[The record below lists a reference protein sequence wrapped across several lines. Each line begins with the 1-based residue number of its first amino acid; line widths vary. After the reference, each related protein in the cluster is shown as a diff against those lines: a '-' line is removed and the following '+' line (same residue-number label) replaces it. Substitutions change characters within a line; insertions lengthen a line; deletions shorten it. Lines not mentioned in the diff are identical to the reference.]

1 MKKISF
7 MLCAAALML
16 ASTFTSC
23 TNEDNSI
30 YENNVVIRNGYYLND
45 IIADAI
51 EKSTG
56 NEIVVNLPDT
66 IALRTKADVAIEI
79 PEGKNISIIG
89 KVGAPAR
96 VQLKSGFITNGNVTL
111 KNIDID
117 AKGLNTSLINFNSE
131 EPVSSVITL
140 DNLKFKNLEE
150 NIINWWWL
158 SKEAS
163 VSIDNSEFALNGL
176 WTNAAVS
183 IKNCKID
190 LNGGGIYLNKNFTVE
205 DCEIDAQDVYVPFWY
220 NTTGLELNDAN
231 CYIVEDPV
239 IFKGIKVKNMKDAF
253 FYDDW
258 NNIIF
263 KQIIVDNCEI
273 EAAANWNVGAMFYL
287 GSGGALNFTIQNS
300 KVYTKEGTIGGFDT
314 FTYYNWEKIPANA
327 GLPEGTEWSFVY
339 KNNTFENIINNYWHE
354 GGNYDK
360 VDLLSIDIENNTWTN
375 CQKNVDD
382 IDIIKTLR
390 RWHEAEDLKS
400 VVVKNNKITKTTT
413 YDFAAAAEAD
423 ENPANFNGNQN
434 NGQGFYGWEKA
445 DKTDSRRNDYKGYT
459 WADGSVLPQTCH
471 VWRRGD
477 RINNNI
483 VEGGLNCP
491 NDKEMAVDGLFEGSK
506 VMIYYDAEKA
516 KEDAKELIWA
526 IGDGTSADPK
536 LDGPRTVAVINGV
549 EAVPGETPIPSG
561 ATIEV
566 KSVTPAVNGTGYIV
580 FKVKKNMVV
589 SKVVIV
595 NQREN

>member
-1 MKKISF
+1 

-79 PEGKNISIIG
+79 PDGKNITIIG
-89 KVGAPAR
+89 KAGAPAR
-96 VQLKSGFITNGNVTL
+96 VQMKNGFITNGNITL

-117 AKGLNTSLINFNSE
+117 AKDLNTYLIDYNSE
-131 EPVSSVITL
+131 EPVASVVTL
-140 DNLKFKNLEE
+140 DNLKFE
-150 NIINWWWL
+150 NFNGEIINGWWM
-158 SKEAS
+158 SEEAS

-190 LNGGGIYLNKNFTVE
+190 LNGGSIHLNKNFTVE
-205 DCEIDAQDVYVPFWY
+205 DCEIDAQDVWVPFRY
-220 NTTGLELNDAN
+220 NINGLEYNDY
-231 CYIVEDPV
+231 CYFVEDPV
-239 IFKGIKVKNMKDAF
+239 VFKGIKVKNMKDAF

-258 NNIIF
+258 NNIVF

-273 EAAANWNVGAMFYL
+273 EAAPIWEMGAMFYL

-300 KVYTKEGTIGGFDT
+300 KVYSKEGATGGFNS
-314 FTYYNWEKIPANA
+314 FTYYDWEKIPANA

-339 KNNTFENIINNYWHE
+339 KNNTFENVVNNYWHE

-360 VDLLSIDIENNTWTN
+360 ADLLSIDIENNTWTN

-390 RWHEAEDLKS
+390 RWHEAEDLNS
-400 VVVKNNKITKTTT
+400 VVVKNNKISKTVT
-413 YDFAAAAEAD
+413 YDFAAVAEAG

-434 NGQGFYGWEKA
+434 KGQGFYGWEKA

-459 WADGSVLPQTCH
+459 WEEGSVLPQICH
-471 VWRRGD
+471 VWRRSD

-491 NDKEMAVDGLFEGSK
+491 NDREMAVDGLFEGSK
-506 VMIYYDAEKA
+506 VVIYYDAEKA

-526 IGDGTSADPK
+526 VGDGTSEDPK
-536 LDGPRTVAVINGV
+536 LEGPRTVAAINGV
-549 EAVPGETPIPSG
+549 EAIPGETPIPSG

-566 KSVTPAVNGTGYIV
+566 KSVTPAVNGTGYVV
-580 FKVKKNMVV
+580 FKVKKNMII

-595 NQREN
+595 NEMKN

>member
-1 MKKISF
+1 
-7 MLCAAALML
+7 ML

-66 IALRTKADVAIEI
+66 IALRSKADVAIEI

-117 AKGLNTSLINFNSE
+117 AKGLNDCLINFNSE
-131 EPVSSVITL
+131 EPVASVITL
-140 DNLKFKNLEE
+140 DNLKFENFNGNLV
-150 NIINWWWL
+150 NWWWL
-158 SKEAS
+158 SEKAS
-163 VSIDNSEFALNGL
+163 VSIDNSELALNGI
-176 WTNAAVS
+176 WTNAAAS

-239 IFKGIKVKNMKDAF
+239 IFKGIKIKGLNDAF
-253 FYDDW
+253 FYDNW
-258 NNIIF
+258 NNIVF

-287 GSGGALNFTIQNS
+287 GSGGALNFTIQDS
-300 KVYTKEGTIGGFDT
+300 KVYTKEGATGGFDI

-339 KNNTFENIINNYWHE
+339 KNNTFENIVNNYWHE

-360 VDLLSIDIENNTWTN
+360 ADLLSIDIENNTWTN

-400 VVVKNNKITKTTT
+400 VVVKNNKISKTTT
-413 YDFAAAAEAD
+413 YDFAAVAEAG
-423 ENPANFNGNQN
+423 ENPANYNGNQN

-459 WADGSVLPQTCH
+459 WAEGSVLPQICH
-471 VWRRGD
+471 VWRRSD

-506 VMIYYDAEKA
+506 VVVYYDAENA
-516 KEDAKELIWA
+516 KEDAKELTWA
-526 IGDGTSADPK
+526 VGDGTSADPK